1 MNFSEIEK
9 TLTEIVPSEG
19 YGIDRFYQVLK
30 NYPDLIT
37 LKPSNIILV
46 AGTNGKGTVSSLITH
61 GLTEAGKKVGLF
73 TSPHLIHPNERI
85 RRGLTPIDENEYIE
99 AFNANISLI
108 NHHKLSHFESHLL
121 MALWCFRHN
130 IDDLVLEVG
139 LGGTYDATNAIPHS
153 YCVFTEFGIDHQN
166 ILGSSL
172 SEIIDTKMGI
182 IDQSINPIVIS
193 YPLPKE
199 GIPLVTQN
207 TKRKNAKYIFTKNHT
222 SINTDWKNNKQTIEW
237 DGQTYFLPNATTT
250 YTKCVQLA
258 LQVLKVLKVK
268 THPNTF
274 ISYDW
279 PGRFEKLEVQEKTII
294 LDIAHNE
301 QAIKNLALNLKSFCS
316 KKPLGVVAFSK
327 GKDVEKLLKILKPMC
342 SNIILTPSPFK
353 PQKYQTY
360 NDIAYV
366 ETPEKAFQLALQK
379 DNFILITGSSFLVGA
394 FKKWRNH
401 RDAVI

>member
-1 MNFSEIEK
+1 MNFFEIEK
-9 TLTEIVPSEG
+9 KLAEITPSKS

-30 NYPDLIT
+30 NSPNLIT

-61 GLTEAGKKVGLF
+61 GLTETGKKVGLF
-73 TSPHLIHPNERI
+73 TSPHLVHANERI
-85 RRGLTPIDENEYIE
+85 RRGPTPIDENEYIE

-121 MALWCFRHN
+121 MALWCFRHH

-139 LGGTYDATNAIPHS
+139 LGGAYDATNAIPHS
-153 YCVFTEFGIDHQN
+153 YCVFTEFGMDHQN
-166 ILGSSL
+166 LLGSSL

-199 GIPLVTQN
+199 GVPLVNKN
-207 TKRKNAKYIFTKNHT
+207 TKRKNAKYIFTKNYN

-237 DGQTYFLPNATTT
+237 DGQNYALPNATTT
-250 YTKCVQLA
+250 YAKCAQLA
-258 LQVLKVLKVK
+258 LQVLKVLKIK
-268 THPNTF
+268 THSNTF
-274 ISYDW
+274 ISHYW
-279 PGRFEKLEVQEKTII
+279 PGRFEKLEVQGKTII

-301 QAIKNLALNLKSFCS
+301 QAIKNLAFNLKSFCS
-316 KKPLGVVAFSK
+316 KKPFAVVAFSK
-327 GKDVEKLLKILKPMC
+327 DKNVEQLLKILKPVC
-342 SNIILTPSPFK
+342 SNIVLTPSPFK
-353 PQKYQTY
+353 PQKYQIY
-360 NDIAYV
+360 NDMTYID
-366 ETPEKAFQLALQK
+366 TPEEAFQLALQK

-394 FKKWRNH
+394 FKKWMERS
-401 RDAVI
+401 